1 MIGFTFILIL
11 FILGLVML
19 DSVANVKEIKENWP
33 KHRCKITIMPFAS
46 LYGHDPQENF
56 NFCMQSTLTQE
67 AGPLFTPIFQIFGV
81 LLSTISIIMNVMN
94 SLRVSFATFMG
105 GVNLMFQNF
114 ADRMTQLTYRL
125 RMSAAK
131 TKSLM
136 MRIYGTFF
144 AIIYAGVSGMRAANN
159 FGNTFL
165 FKFLDTFCF
174 DPTTPV
180 DIVGKGRIQIQ
191 NVGIGDVF
199 TKTKSRVTA
208 RFAFLGDGQSMV
220 KLGQTIVST
229 NHFLKYNEKWIRAE
243 EHPDAQPQGVWAG
256 GVEAP
261 LICLNTSDHM
271 IPIDN
276 HIFCDYD
283 ETEEA
288 NEDTMKFIESRI
300 NAGFPSS
307 VPPKSYSN
315 VLDPS
320 IEIQLKG
327 QKTKSLSQVQ
337 LGDMTE
343 TGQVIG
349 IVDREIT
356 DVVTLSTGEKM
367 GAGTLVWNG
376 TQWIR
381 AESSSQSPQKPT
393 IYRNLFLTPSAI
405 LFTCKGTAVR
415 DYMELHS
422 QEAEQFYDTT
432 LRST

>member
-1 MIGFTFILIL
+1 MIGFIFILTL
-11 FILGLVML
+11 FVLGLVLL
-19 DSVANVKEIKENWP
+19 DSVANAKDIKENWP

-56 NFCMQSTLTQE
+56 NFCMQSTLSQE
-67 AGPLFTPIFQIFGV
+67 AGPLFTPVFQIFGV

-114 ADRMTQLTYRL
+114 ADRITQLTYRL

-136 MRIYGTFF
+136 MRVYGTFF

-165 FKFLDTFCF
+165 FRFLDTFCF

-180 DIVGKGRIQIQ
+180 DIVTKGIIPIRD
-191 NVGIGDVF
+191 VEIGDVF
-199 TKTKSRVTA
+199 ASTKSRVTA
-208 RFAFLGDGQSMV
+208 RFTFLGDGQPMV
-220 KLGQTIVST
+220 KLGQTVVST
-229 NHFLKYNEKWIRAE
+229 NHFLKHHGKWIRAE
-243 EHPDAQPQGVWAG
+243 EHPDAIPQPVWAG
-256 GVEAP
+256 GKEAP
-261 LICLNTSDHM
+261 LICFNTSDHQ
-271 IPIDN
+271 IPIVN

-283 ETEEA
+283 ETEKA
-288 NEDTMKFIESRI
+288 NEDTMKFIESRV
-300 NAGFPSS
+300 NAGNTTSN
-307 VPPKSYSN
+307 PPTSYSN

-320 IEIQLKG
+320 IQIQLQGKG
-327 QKTKSLSQVQ
+327 SKSLSKIQ
-337 LGDMTE
+337 LGDQTE
-343 TGQVIG
+343 TGKVIG
-349 IVDREIT
+349 IVDREIA
-356 DVVTLSTGEKM
+356 DIVTLPTGEKM
-367 GAGTLVWNG
+367 GAGTLLWKD
-376 TQWIR
+376 THWTR
-381 AESSSQSPQKPT
+381 AHSSSQAAQET
-393 IYRNLFLTPSAI
+393 VIYRNLFLTPSAI